1 MAKYILIREGNAY
14 ARIAEDEE
22 SKNYWINNTVD
33 HVRFEEISDSD
44 YQSLLKKEK
53 WFASDGLAKGAPP
66 FDKTLTDYDYL
77 DASVDFTRDDIE
89 KGLNNLIEKIEL
101 RIERS
106 QGAPAIW
113 TTSLNTLKN
122 IDLSTLTFPIN
133 GCTWVDC
140 LIKNDIQVPSSMEF

>member
-53 WFASDGLAKGAPP
+53 WFVSDGLAGDTP

-77 DASVDFTRDDIE
+77 DAAVDHTRDDIE

-101 RIERS
+101 RIDRS

-122 IDLSTLTFPIN
+122 INLNTLTFPIN
-133 GCTWVDC
+133 GCSWVDC
-140 LIKNDIQVPSSMEF
+140 LVRNDIQVPSSMEF